1 MSNFYEQ
8 DFEEL
13 FDENEVDITAFIQK
27 IKEYI
32 PLFDEI
38 VIQMGYNNEIYINKY
53 DLMEVLKEMD
63 TIYNHGCSSGICGFI
78 YYNET
83 EKFFDKN
90 RDEIIDSY
98 KDMADNLGESFDKMV
113 SNFRNGGDYIIDL
126 LEGGSRLK
134 NDLVWGY
141 LENKVGY
148 LFDSDFKEFE
158 KYFTNLEEF
167 EEYFTNTSS
176 FLKIVERTDIEPK

>member
-13 FDENEVDITAFIQK
+13 FDENEVDIEAFIKK

-38 VIQMGYNNEIYINKY
+38 VKQMGYNNEIYTNKY
-53 DLMEVLKEMD
+53 DLIEVLKEMD
-63 TIYNHGCSSGICGFI
+63 TIYHHGCSSGICGFI

-83 EKFFDKN
+83 EKFFDEN
-90 RDEIIDSY
+90 SNEIIDSY
-98 KDMADNLGESFDKMV
+98 KDIADSLGESFDEMV
-113 SNFRNGGDYIIDL
+113 SNFRNSGDYIIDL

-158 KYFTNLEEF
+158 KYFTN
-167 EEYFTNTSS
+167 TPP
-176 FLKIVERTDIEPK
+176 FLKMVERTGIEQE

>member
-1 MSNFYEQ
+1 MNYFYEQ
-8 DFEEL
+8 DFEGL
-13 FDENEVDITAFIQK
+13 FDENAVDIRAFIKK

-32 PLFDEI
+32 PLFDKI
-38 VIQMGYNNEIYINKY
+38 VIQMGYNKEIYTNKY
-53 DLMEVLKEMD
+53 DLIEVLNEMD
-63 TIYNHGCSSGICGFI
+63 TIYHHGCSSGICGFI

-83 EKFFDKN
+83 EKFFDEN

-141 LENKVGY
+141 LETKVGY
-148 LFDSDFKEFE
+148 LFDSNFEEFE
-158 KYFTNLEEF
+158 KYFT
-167 EEYFTNTSS
+167 TTSQI
-176 FLKIVERTDIEPK
+176 KISMYKEI

>member
-13 FDENEVDITAFIQK
+13 FDENEVDIIAFIQK

-98 KDMADNLGESFDKMV
+98 KDMADNLGESFDEMV

-141 LENKVGY
+141 LENKVGC

>member
-8 DFEEL
+8 DFEGL
-13 FDENEVDITAFIQK
+13 FDENEVDTEAFIKK

-38 VIQMGYNNEIYINKY
+38 IIQMGYCSEIYADKY
-53 DLMEVLKEMD
+53 DLLEVLKEMD
-63 TIYNHGCSSGICGFI
+63 TIYHHGCSSGISGFI

-83 EKFFDKN
+83 EKFFDEN

-98 KDMADNLGESFDKMV
+98 KDMADNLGESFDTMV
-113 SNFRNGGDYIIDL
+113 SNFRNGGEYVIDL

-148 LFDSDFKEFE
+148 LFDSNFEEFE
-158 KYFTNLEEF
+158 KYFT
-167 EEYFTNTSS
+167 
-176 FLKIVERTDIEPK
+176 KIEQE

>member
-8 DFEEL
+8 DFEGL
-13 FDENEVDITAFIQK
+13 FDECEVDIIAFIKK

-32 PLFDEI
+32 PLFDKI
-38 VIQMGYNNEIYINKY
+38 VIQMGYNGGIYINKY
-53 DLMEVLKEMD
+53 DLIEILKEMD
-63 TIYNHGCSSGICGFI
+63 TIYHHGCSSGICGFI

-83 EKFFDKN
+83 EKFFDEN

-148 LFDSDFKEFE
+148 LFDSNFEEFE
-158 KYFTNLEEF
+158 KYFTNTSPFLEM
-167 EEYFTNTSS
+167 
-176 FLKIVERTDIEPK
+176 VERTGFEPK

>member
-98 KDMADNLGESFDKMV
+98 KDMADNLGESFDEMV

-141 LENKVGY
+141 LENKVGC

>member
-8 DFEEL
+8 DFEGL
-13 FDENEVDITAFIQK
+13 FDENKVDIRAFIKK

-38 VIQMGYNNEIYINKY
+38 VIQMGYNSKIYTNKY
-53 DLMEVLKEMD
+53 DLLDVLKEMD
-63 TIYNHGCSSGICGFI
+63 TIYHHGCSSGICGFI

-83 EKFFDKN
+83 EKFFDEN

-98 KDMADNLGESFDKMV
+98 KDMADNLGESFDKMI
-113 SNFRNGGDYIIDL
+113 SNFRNSGDYIIDL

-148 LFDSDFKEFE
+148 LFDSNFEEFE
-158 KYFTNLEEF
+158 KYFTNTSPFLEM
-167 EEYFTNTSS
+167 
-176 FLKIVERTDIEPK
+176 VERTGFEPK

>member
-8 DFEEL
+8 NFEEL
-13 FDENEVDITAFIQK
+13 FREKEVDTEAFVEK
-27 IKEYI
+27 IKEYC
-32 PLFDEI
+32 PLFEEI
-38 VIQMGYNNEIYINKY
+38 ANQMGYSDIYSDKD
-53 DLMEVLKEMD
+53 DLVSVLQEMN
-63 TIYNHGCSSGICGFI
+63 TIYHHGCSCGISGFI

-83 EKFFDKN
+83 EEFFDEN
-90 RDEIIDSY
+90 SSEIIDSY
-98 KDMADNLGESFDKMV
+98 KDMADSLGESFDEMV

-148 LFDSDFKEFE
+148 LFDSNFEEFE
-158 KYFTNLEEF
+158 KYFTNFKEF
-167 EEYFTNTSS
+167 EEYFTNTSP
-176 FLKIVERTDIEPK
+176 FIKMVGRTDIEQE

>member
-8 DFEEL
+8 DFEGL
-13 FDENEVDITAFIQK
+13 FDENEVDIRAFIK
-27 IKEYI
+27 KLKEYI

-38 VIQMGYNNEIYINKY
+38 VIQMGYNSEIYINKY

-63 TIYNHGCSSGICGFI
+63 TIYHHGCSSGICGFI

-83 EKFFDKN
+83 KKFFDEN

-98 KDMADNLGESFDKMV
+98 KDIADNLGESFDKMV

-148 LFDSDFKEFE
+148 LFDSNFKEFE
-158 KYFTNLEEF
+158 KYFI
-167 EEYFTNTSS
+167 NTSP
-176 FLKIVERTDIEPK
+176 FLKMIERTGIEQE

>member
-13 FDENEVDITAFIQK
+13 FDENEVDIEAFIKK

-38 VIQMGYNNEIYINKY
+38 ATQMGYNNIYTDKY
-53 DLMEVLKEMD
+53 DLMYVLKEMD
-63 TIYNHGCSSGICGFI
+63 TIYHHGCSSGICGFI

-83 EKFFDKN
+83 EQFFDKN
-90 RDEIIDSY
+90 KEEIINSY
-98 KDMADNLGESFDKMV
+98 RELARDLGENFDAMV
-113 SNFRNGGDYIIDL
+113 SHFNNGGNYILEL
-126 LEGGSRLK
+126 LEGNNRLK

-148 LFDSDFKEFE
+148 LFDSNFEEFE
-158 KYFTNLEEF
+158 KYFV
-167 EEYFTNTSS
+167 
-176 FLKIVERTDIEPK
+176 K